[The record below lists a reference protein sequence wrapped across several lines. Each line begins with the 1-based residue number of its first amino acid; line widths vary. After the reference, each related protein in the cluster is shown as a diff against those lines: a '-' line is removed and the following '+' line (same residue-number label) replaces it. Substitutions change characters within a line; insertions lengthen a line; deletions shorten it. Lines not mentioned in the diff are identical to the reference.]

1 MKCLSAV
8 KISVTPSS
16 TMMAIVER
24 SVNDI
29 LGLSE
34 NCFRN
39 SIVLENRVWVTSCI
53 SMKGDR
59 TIFVVKCQAS
69 SNGLRLNNSVNVS
82 SRIKFD
88 VMAPPERRAH

>member
-1 MKCLSAV
+1 
-8 KISVTPSS
+8 
-16 TMMAIVER
+16 MMAIVER

-39 SIVLENRVWVTSCI
+39 SIVLENRACVTSCMSI
-53 SMKGDR
+53 NGDR
-59 TIFVVKCQAS
+59 TTDVVKCQAS

-82 SRIKFD
+82 SKMKFD
-88 VMAPPERRAH
+88 VMAPPERRAR